1 MLSLEGCSVHYGAA
15 VAVAGLSLD
24 LAAGEVLGLVG
35 ANGAGKTSIL
45 KAITGLVK
53 TTGKVVFQGC
63 EIQHLPTHRRIA
75 RGIGYSPEGRHVF
88 SDMTVLENL
97 ELGYLD
103 RDRLGLQVRI
113 DRMYSLFPRLADRRT
128 QRAGSMSGGEQQ
140 MLAIARALM
149 SQPTILLLDE
159 PTLGLAPIIVDQL
172 VALIGTLRAE
182 GLSIL
187 LAEQNAEMA
196 LCAADRVCVIE
207 MGTVVRDEAASV
219 LAKDP
224 AIKAAYLGL

>member
-1 MLSLEGCSVHYGAA
+1 
-15 VAVAGLSLD
+15 
-24 LAAGEVLGLVG
+24 
-35 ANGAGKTSIL
+35 
-45 KAITGLVK
+45 
-53 TTGKVVFQGC
+53 
-63 EIQHLPTHRRIA
+63 
-75 RGIGYSPEGRHVF
+75 
-88 SDMTVLENL
+88 
-97 ELGYLD
+97 
-103 RDRLGLQVRI
+103 
-113 DRMYSLFPRLADRRT
+113 
-128 QRAGSMSGGEQQ
+128 

-149 SQPTILLLDE
+149 SQPKILLLDE

-172 VALIGTLRAE
+172 VALIRMLRAE

-207 MGTVVRDEAASV
+207 MGTVVREEAASV